1 MGNNNEYNAN
11 ISNEIFTQIG
21 EFNPK
26 IKSNNKYLGTFS
38 DSMIK
43 IFNLNPQDFS
53 LTLDKSFRC
62 NNKINYLDFNPDYP
76 EILMSALDDGDVKLW
91 NISNQENYNKEISI
105 FKGHS
110 SSARFALFNPTESK
124 IVVSSDNNNIKLWDI
139 NQYSHEYNIIH
150 KNNIDKLKW
159 NYSGDKYGYINKG
172 CELIVNKKDNNI
184 DLFTIKYKDKYKN
197 NYFYIKDFIFKGER
211 GIITFH
217 DDRINIWDMTNT
229 IEPINTYYTKF
240 FKYLYDKNLNYFY
253 AIGFNKIDIYKPND
267 FTNKI
272 QELELLNLP
281 RSINLVL
288 LDSCFLKSNEIA
300 NILEINEISSRTIK
314 ITQKNRVNYPEIKIQ
329 PKLKLN
335 EYLSK
340 IVYQISDYS
349 ELLKYNNNVENKEII
364 IKQRYV
370 NIPQISSEFK
380 SLQNQSLLERKEY
393 VKKEVN
399 EVDKIESLKQKY
411 ISYLKLLLRDNTNK
425 ELIKKYLAFL
435 KENKNKIII
444 SSDVDYNS
452 ELKYYIVCL
461 SKSDLKQLNE
471 NKENSEFDN
480 LIHFLNK
487 LYEVKNFFQFANI
500 KKDDIKEL
508 NSYSYFNQPIEV
520 DNIELYFYKIKMNL
534 YYKINKMDLD
544 DFIAQFEF
552 KKTFI
557 KKVLDNNIF
566 NNKEIIKNEEL
577 LNLVT
582 FCIININD
590 KNSETYNEFLDL
602 TLSNNKINK
611 YYQMSE
617 EMKSEI
623 NIADIKKFLHNI
635 LKASIIKN
643 LINFLYG
650 NDHSSKFIDKYINSF
665 IDNFLN
671 FVPFKGVDSSGMTDR
686 FSLKTYIFM
695 DQQIDDL
702 KISNQ
707 SDKEQITKA
716 LKIGRA
722 IIIIL
727 HELCHN
733 FYSYILENY
742 NYNNLPFETPKKEFL
757 KIQEGGFYA
766 ELVLFGRIVNEINL
780 EEILYILNEANYMKD
795 NLKTFQKDF
804 INITDDKEIYGIY
817 SGFNKIRKS
826 KNYTNYKNISIN
838 TKPKFVE
845 KSSKNPSS
853 IKIRMNG
860 NCVVGSNRK
869 INVDLI
875 NNFFKKYHRIED

>member
-91 NISNQENYNKEISI
+91 NISNQENYNKEIST

-159 NYSGDKYGYINKG
+159 NYSGDKYGYINKD

-253 AIGFNKIDIYKPND
+253 AIGINKIDIYKPND

-452 ELKYYIVCL
+452 ELKYYIVL
-461 SKSDLKQLNE
+461 LA
-471 NKENSEFDN
+471 NKR
-480 LIHFLNK
+480 
-487 LYEVKNFFQFANI
+487 V
-500 KKDDIKEL
+500 
-508 NSYSYFNQPIEV
+508 
-520 DNIELYFYKIKMNL
+520 
-534 YYKINKMDLD
+534 
-544 DFIAQFEF
+544 
-552 KKTFI
+552 
-557 KKVLDNNIF
+557 
-566 NNKEIIKNEEL
+566 IKNSAK
-577 LNLVT
+577 N
-582 FCIININD
+582 IIQ
-590 KNSETYNEFLDL
+590 
-602 TLSNNKINK
+602 
-611 YYQMSE
+611 YYQ
-617 EMKSEI
+617 
-623 NIADIKKFLHNI
+623 L
-635 LKASIIKN
+635 L
-643 LINFLYG
+643 L
-650 NDHSSKFIDKYINSF
+650 
-665 IDNFLN
+665 
-671 FVPFKGVDSSGMTDR
+671 VD
-686 FSLKTYIFM
+686 
-695 DQQIDDL
+695 
-702 KISNQ
+702 
-707 SDKEQITKA
+707 
-716 LKIGRA
+716 
-722 IIIIL
+722 
-727 HELCHN
+727 
-733 FYSYILENY
+733 
-742 NYNNLPFETPKKEFL
+742 
-757 KIQEGGFYA
+757 
-766 ELVLFGRIVNEINL
+766 
-780 EEILYILNEANYMKD
+780 
-795 NLKTFQKDF
+795 
-804 INITDDKEIYGIY
+804 
-817 SGFNKIRKS
+817 
-826 KNYTNYKNISIN
+826 
-838 TKPKFVE
+838 
-845 KSSKNPSS
+845 
-853 IKIRMNG
+853 
-860 NCVVGSNRK
+860 
-869 INVDLI
+869 
-875 NNFFKKYHRIED
+875 

>member
-1 MGNNNEYNAN
+1 MGNSNNEYNAT
-11 ISNEIFTQIG
+11 ISKEILTQTG

-38 DSMIK
+38 DCMIK
-43 IFNLNPQDFS
+43 IFNINPQDFS

-62 NNKINYLDFNPDYP
+62 NNKINNLDFNPDYP
-76 EILMSALDDGDVKLW
+76 EIIMSALDDGDVKLW
-91 NISNQENYNKEISI
+91 NISDQVNYNKEIST

-110 SSARFALFNPTESK
+110 SSARFALFNPTDSK

-139 NQYSHEYNIIH
+139 NHYSHEYNIIH
-150 KNNIDKLKW
+150 KNNVDKLKW

-184 DLFTIKYKDKYKN
+184 DLFTIKYKDKK
-197 NYFYIKDFIFKGER
+197 NYFYINDFIFKGEH

-229 IEPINTYYTKF
+229 VEPINTYYIKF
-240 FKYLYDKNLNYFY
+240 FKYLYDKKLNYFY
-253 AIGFNKIDIYKPND
+253 AIDINKIDIYKPND

-272 QELELLNLP
+272 QELELSNFP
-281 RSINLVL
+281 HSINLML
-288 LDSCFLKSNEIA
+288 LDSCFLKNNEIA
-300 NILEINEISSRTIK
+300 NILEINEINSRAIK
-314 ITQKNRVNYPEIKIQ
+314 ITQKDRKNYPEINIE

-349 ELLKYNNNVENKEII
+349 EFLKYNKNIENKEII
-364 IKQRYV
+364 IKQRYI
-370 NIPQISSEFK
+370 NIPQLSSEIK
-380 SLQNQSLLERKEY
+380 SLQNQSLIERKEY
-393 VKKEVN
+393 ARKEIN
-399 EVDKIESLKQKY
+399 KVDKIKCLKQKY

-425 ELIKKYLAFL
+425 ELIKKYLVFL

-444 SSDVDYNS
+444 SSDIDYNS

-461 SKSDLKQLNE
+461 SKSELKQINE
-471 NKENSEFDN
+471 NKKNSEIDN
-480 LIHFLNK
+480 LIQFLNK
-487 LYEVKNFFQFANI
+487 LYEVRNFFQFNNI
-500 KKDDIKEL
+500 KKDEIKEL
-508 NSYSYFNQPIEV
+508 NSYSFFNQPIEL
-520 DNIELYFYKIKMNL
+520 DNIELYFYKIKMHL
-534 YYKINKMDLD
+534 YYNINKMNLD
-544 DFIAQFEF
+544 DFNAKFTL

-557 KKVLDNNIF
+557 KKILDNNF
-566 NNKEIIKNEEL
+566 YNNKEIINNEEL

-590 KNSETYNEFLDL
+590 KNYESYNEFLEQ
-602 TLSNNKINK
+602 TLSSNYIYK
-611 YYQMSE
+611 YNQISE
-617 EMKSEI
+617 KMKSEI
-623 NIADIKKFLHNI
+623 NITDIKKFLHII
-635 LKASIIKN
+635 LNASVIKN

-650 NDHSSKFIDKYINSF
+650 NDYSSIFTEKYINSF
-665 IDNFLN
+665 IENYLN

-702 KISNQ
+702 KTNNQ
-707 SDKEQITKA
+707 SDKDQITKA
-716 LKIGRA
+716 LKIGRVV
-722 IIIIL
+722 IVIL
-727 HELCHN
+727 HELCQN
-733 FYSYILENY
+733 FYSYIMENY
-742 NYNNLPFETPKKEFL
+742 NYNNLTFESPRKEFL
-757 KIQEGGFYA
+757 KIEEKGFYA

-780 EEILYILNEANYMKD
+780 EEVFYILNEVNYMND

-804 INITDDKEIYGIY
+804 INMKDIKEMSGIY
-817 SGFNKIRKS
+817 SCFNKIRKS
-826 KNYTNYKNISIN
+826 KNYQNYKSISISA
-838 TKPKFVE
+838 KSKFIE
-845 KSSKNPSS
+845 QSSKNPSS

-869 INVDLI
+869 IDVNMI